1 MSARNDGGPAYPVPG
16 LQNDPD
22 FNGMSLRDYFAAQAM
37 QAAIGLIPHMQP
49 PTSGKTVPDCLT
61 AMAYEY
67 ADAML
72 KAREA

>member
-37 QAAIGLIPHMQP
+37 TGFLARPGSINPTQDAALAYLI
-49 PTSGKTVPDCLT
+49 
-61 AMAYEY
+61 
-67 ADAML
+67 ADSML